1 MAVQAW
7 KKNGGD
13 GQFLTG
19 IQAERI
25 LVKEMRRKMEA
36 TRSEQRRHKTK
47 TTIRGHLEVRGGQY
61 TGHQVRA
68 TTTQSKDD
76 NLEAMK
82 TTLKAT
88 RSEQ

>member
-1 MAVQAW
+1 MWLASYLIRYFGGHLAVQAW

-36 TRSEQRRHKTK
+36 TRSEQRR
-47 TTIRGHLEVRGGQY
+47 
-61 TGHQVRA
+61 
-68 TTTQSKDD
+68 
-76 NLEAMK
+76 
-82 TTLKAT
+82 
-88 RSEQ
+88 

>member
-1 MAVQAW
+1 MNVEIWTETTAIHRKGIHKWDFPYSVFNQIFLGGHLAVQAW

-36 TRSEQRRHKTK
+36 TRSE
-47 TTIRGHLEVRGGQY
+47 
-61 TGHQVRA
+61 
-68 TTTQSKDD
+68 
-76 NLEAMK
+76 
-82 TTLKAT
+82 
-88 RSEQ
+88 

>member
-47 TTIRGHLEVRGGQY
+47 TTIRGHLKVRGGKY
-61 TGHQVRA
+61 RGNQV
-68 TTTQSKDD
+68 S
-76 NLEAMK
+76 LEV
-82 TTLKAT
+82 T
-88 RSEQ
+88 RPDK

>member
-1 MAVQAW
+1 MQAW

-47 TTIRGHLEVRGGQY
+47 TTIRGHLKVRETTTENREDNYRGLQAS
-61 TGHQVRA
+61 A
-68 TTTQSKDD
+68 TTTQT
-76 NLEAMK
+76 K
-82 TTLKAT
+82 TTI
-88 RSEQ
+88 RGHQ